1 MRIAIFCM
9 CATST
14 KPDILTPSPFIRALP
29 KAELHLHLEGTVAPA
44 TLVELS
50 SRNHS
55 RLPWDANRYGPS
67 AGGALDAAAVRRL
80 YQYDDFHGFL
90 MAFKAVTERLRT
102 PGDYETVA
110 YKMMEQL
117 RAQNVLHAEVYVSV
131 GVVHW
136 RGQDFAPIFEG
147 LERGRIAGER
157 DFGISLLWIFDAVRN
172 FGVEAAQLVAEDA
185 ARFRDRNVIGIGIG
199 GDERKGPAEMFKDV
213 YAYAAGQG
221 LHLTAHAGE
230 SAGPESIWG
239 ALNMGAERIGHGLTA
254 GQDPELIEILA
265 ERQIPIEVCITSN
278 VKTQCLAHSSEHPLG
293 RYFHQGLMTTINTDD
308 PAMFGVTLNQEY
320 QLAQDLFDFTD
331 DHLREIARNSF
342 EASFLAAEKKVEFL
356 HMVDEVTP

>member
-1 MRIAIFCM
+1 M

-14 KPDILTPSPFIRALP
+14 EPGILVPSPFIRALP

-50 SRNHS
+50 ARNHS
-55 RLPWDANRYGPS
+55 PLPWHASRYAPGDC
-67 AGGALDAAAVRRL
+67 ATLDEAAVRRL
-80 YQYDDFHGFL
+80 YQYEDFHGFL
-90 MAFKAVTERLRT
+90 MAFKAVTERLRS
-102 PGDYETVA
+102 PGDYEMIA
-110 YKMMEQL
+110 YKMLEQL
-117 RAQNVLHAEVYVSV
+117 HGQNVLHAEVYVSV
-131 GVVHW
+131 GVIHW

-157 DFGISLLWIFDAVRN
+157 DFGVSLLWIFDAVRN
-172 FGVEAAQLVAEDA
+172 FGPEAAQLVAGEA
-185 ARFRDRNVIGIGIG
+185 VRFRDRNVVGIGLG

-213 YAYAAGQG
+213 YAYAAGHG

-230 SAGPESIWG
+230 SAGPESVWG

-254 GQDPELIEILA
+254 EQDPELIEILV
-265 ERQIPIEVCITSN
+265 ERQVPVEICLTSN
-278 VKTQCLAHSSEHPLG
+278 VRTQCLARASDHPMG

-320 QLAQDLFDFTD
+320 QAAQDLFDFSD
-331 DHLREIARNSF
+331 EQLREMARNSF
-342 EASFLAAEKKVEFL
+342 EASFLPAEKKVQYL
-356 HMVDEVTP
+356 RMVDEVTL